1 MSDSLSTRDYEGAT
15 IPTAGTYEIDIS
27 HSEVG
32 FSVRHMMVSKVRGNF
47 GDVAGTITVAEDP
60 LASKVD
66 VAIQVASVDTKNPD
80 RDGHLKSADFF
91 DAETYPTITF
101 ASTGVSDFDGGSLT
115 VAGDLT
121 VRDVTRPVSFRAT
134 YEGVARDPWGGERIG
149 FEGRLGLD
157 RGDFGLE
164 WNQAL
169 ETGGVLVG
177 RTANLEVVVE
187 AVRQG

>member
-1 MSDSLSTRDYEGAT
+1 MSESLSTRDYEGAT

-149 FEGRLGLD
+149 FEGRLELD

>member
-15 IPTAGTYEIDIS
+15 IPAAGTYEIDIS

-149 FEGRLGLD
+149 FEGRLELD

>member
-134 YEGVARDPWGGERIG
+134 YEGVARDPWGGDRIG
-149 FEGRLGLD
+149 FEGRLELD